1 MLHHIRL
8 QYSTRKV
15 RLFPAGGH
23 FVGASHTDFLA
34 ETCANKT
41 ITERILTIL
50 GDPWLWWLTRSN
62 TCLGN
67 SRIRQSKCCCS
78 LYYISRN
85 SQPAILFWIEARA
98 RRLLCHFNGNLSVE
112 EEDRSIS
119 ILAFALPKDS
129 VCGILLE
136 SSLSPTPLTNCRQ
149 IPRSGVEKLELPV
162 AGVLSSLWR
171 TRP

>member
-8 QYSTRKV
+8 QYSIQKV
-15 RLFPAGGH
+15 HLFPAGGH
-23 FVGASHTDFLA
+23 IVGASQADFLA

-50 GDPWLWWLTRSN
+50 GNPWLWWLTRSN

-67 SRIRQSKCCCS
+67 SWS
-78 LYYISRN
+78 LYYISGN
-85 SQPAILFWIEARA
+85 SQPGILFWIEARA
-98 RRLLCHFNGNLSVE
+98 KRFLYHSNGNLSLDK
-112 EEDRSIS
+112 EDRPIQSLRTTYQRIRS
-119 ILAFALPKDS
+119 RAL
-129 VCGILLE
+129 
-136 SSLSPTPLTNCRQ
+136 SSTPLTNCHQ
-149 IPRSGVEKLELPV
+149 IPQSRIEKLELPV